1 MNMHMH
7 ERAQVRADG
16 HTQAYVLRVRLSLV
30 CRPIELPDG
39 RPVYSYPLVA
49 GHMMKLFDSL
59 FALPKLL

>member
-1 MNMHMH
+1 MAVHML
-7 ERAQVRADG
+7 ERL
-16 HTQAYVLRVRLSLV
+16 TPCPILRLLLSLV